1 MRELKLFYAS
11 THVGAAKFD
20 DDLSDLSLSV
30 TWRLEIPK
38 TLRRSAQGRQDI
50 IAAMLR
56 DDSSSLA
63 RCHPY
68 CWISSKIPLRLSRV
82 ALRPN
87 LVDLLNHVTSAGFP
101 QPDILASIKAITAE
115 IKRVIFING
124 DRVDCQTSNL
134 REVI

>member
-1 MRELKLFYAS
+1 MKELKLFYAS
-11 THVGAAKFD
+11 THVGTAKVD
-20 DDLSDLSLSV
+20 DDLSDLSQSV

-68 CWISSKIPLRLSRV
+68 CWISSKVPLRLSRV
-82 ALRPN
+82 ALRPG
-87 LVDLLNHVTSAGFP
+87 LMYLINHIASTGFP
-101 QPDILASIKAITAE
+101 QPDIVVEIKAMTAE